1 VIERGVAAAAAIVVP
16 VALRVLPF
24 RATLRLCDAWP
35 RTPGA
40 QASANALARRVDRW
54 LAHGR
59 GPWRPTC
66 LTRALVLYT
75 MLRQHGHAPRLH
87 LGASGSARE
96 FRAHSWLSLGG
107 VPVGEPHPPSADY
120 RELSISH
127 E

>member
-1 VIERGVAAAAAIVVP
+1 VIERGMAATAAIVVP
-16 VALRVLPF
+16 VALRFLSL

-40 QASANALARRVDRW
+40 RASATALARRVDRW
-54 LAHGR
+54 LGHGR
-59 GPWRPTC
+59 GPWRSTC
-66 LTRALVLYT
+66 LTRALVLYA
-75 MLRQHGHAPRLH
+75 MLRQHGYVPRLH

-107 VPVGEPHPPSADY
+107 VPVAEPHPPSTDY
-120 RELSISH
+120 RELSLFR

>member
-1 VIERGVAAAAAIVVP
+1 MIERGMAVTAAIVVP
-16 VALRVLPF
+16 VALRLLPL

-40 QASANALARRVDRW
+40 HAGANALARRVDRW
-54 LAHGR
+54 LGHGR
-59 GPWRPTC
+59 GPWRLTC

-75 MLRQHGHAPRLH
+75 MLRQHGYAPRLH

-107 VPVGEPHPPSADY
+107 VPVAEPHPPSTDY
-120 RELSISH
+120 RELSLFR